1 MLDGSLSACEWG
13 TDPDAVEPGI
23 FGPGNLPKLIRG
35 DYVTNSNDSYWLSN
49 PEQPLEGFDRI
60 IGDER
65 TERSLRTRS
74 GLVRSRSG
82 WGHRRVARE
91 RYTLQQLQDTVFQNR
106 QYAGELWRDELADF
120 CETTPT

>member
-1 MLDGSLSACEWG
+1 M
-13 TDPDAVEPGI
+13 
-23 FGPGNLPKLIRG
+23 PKLFRRAS

-74 GLVRSRSG
+74 GLVMVEQRLAGTDGRP
-82 WGHRRVARE
+82 RRPFTR
-91 RYTLQQLQDTVFQNR
+91 QQLQDMVFAEPPVR
-106 QYAGELWRDELADF
+106 GRAVARRAGRLLRGDRRR
-120 CETTPT
+120 